1 MRYDT
6 KRKRLKFEKIRKETK
21 ELIYPGLK
29 CTTTLGRG
37 YSLTLYASILPI
49 LLDEPPAALLP
60 LSMEDH
66 SRIRVGSGTP
76 ARASLADPPTVGCNM
91 QLPSADMQLRSA
103 SWDSWN
109 AAGIQRHSAA
119 NQRNPAVICC
129 TALNMATAFW
139 RRYYGEEWGR
149 KRRRRR

>member
-1 MRYDT
+1 MYYHLRTRILTD
-6 KRKRLKFEKIRKETK
+6 
-21 ELIYPGLK
+21 LICLNSSN
-29 CTTTLGRG
+29 TFGRT
-37 YSLTLYASILPI
+37 SSRT
-49 LLDEPPAALLP
+49 LP